1 MYHNAFVFMAEALIF
16 CIITDL
22 FAVKMYKNTK
32 NDKIIDIIYKFL
44 VTFQTLYDKLMWYI
58 KKCGRRLKNEQKRR
72 KRVKVF

>member
-1 MYHNAFVFMAEALIF
+1 MAEALIF

-44 VTFQTLYDKLMWYI
+44 VTFQTLYGKLMWYI